1 LRDSAKPESGT
12 DSAKG
17 GSNCADENS
26 LFSNGGDEMTTN
38 RGTEV
43 RRVSLIIAARGGLA
57 LLIAGAISV
66 GCDRPPIA
74 SNAGEEV
81 ETTSEALVATI
92 SGTVRDTAGRPLS
105 GVTVQLNGRTMATQ
119 VTGTTGTYSFPL
131 NIPELT
137 GSWSV
142 MPTRSGCTFN
152 PDVVNLNN
160 INGSRVQNFTGS
172 GTTCVG
178 VAAPQCVAVVA
189 TDPGPR
195 PGAAAAGNPLP
206 GLAAQELA
214 LFIGAQEAFE
224 EVDSVSGDGVNGEEG
239 KGLGPTFNGN
249 ACSMCHQQPATGGTS
264 PGLQSPQNPIPNPQ
278 IALATLRGATNTIPS
293 FISATTATR
302 EARFPIAAGGGVA
315 DLFTIRGRDD
325 APGCNLAQPNFAA
338 QVASGDIIFRI
349 PTPTFGTGLMENMPD
364 LALAANLTTAH
375 VFPVSGR
382 LNTSGNDG
390 TVTKFGWKAQ
400 NKSLVIFAGEAYNV
414 EQGVS
419 NENFTNERSAVAG
432 CVFNGSPED
441 HTNNHEQD
449 TGTPAEV
456 SSDTVLFAAFM
467 RFLAPPTPA
476 EPTDSS
482 TAGRAVFMAVGCGD
496 CHTPS
501 LTTGP
506 SPFAPLNNVQFSPFS
521 DIAVHNMGALA
532 DRVPQGGAAA
542 DEFRSAPLWG
552 AGQRLFFLHDGR
564 TANIVTAIN
573 SHCSTN
579 SEANA
584 SVNALAGRSATDRQN
599 LVNFVRS
606 L

>member
-1 LRDSAKPESGT
+1 ME
-12 DSAKG
+12 
-17 GSNCADENS
+17 
-26 LFSNGGDEMTTN
+26 GDT
-38 RGTEV
+38 
-43 RRVSLIIAARGGLA
+43 S
-57 LLIAGAISV
+57 
-66 GCDRPPIA
+66 D
-74 SNAGEEV
+74 V
-81 ETTSEALVATI
+81 ETTTGELVATI
-92 SGTVRDTAGRPLS
+92 SGTITDAQGRPLA

-119 VTGTTGTYSFPL
+119 TTGNAGTYSFAL
-131 NIPELT
+131 NVAGT
-137 GSWSV
+137 TASWSV
-142 MPTRSGCTFN
+142 QPARNGCTFN
-152 PDVVNLNN
+152 PTVANLNN

-178 VAAPQCVAVVA
+178 AAAVQCTAVAAA
-189 TDPGPR
+189 DPGPR
-195 PGAAAAGNPLP
+195 AGQAGAGSPLP
-206 GLAAQELA
+206 GLTTQELA
-214 LFIGAQEAFE
+214 LFVGAQTAFE

-249 ACSMCHQQPATGGTS
+249 SCKMCHQQPASGGSS

-278 IALATLRGATNTIPS
+278 IALATLRGATNAIPS
-293 FISATTATR
+293 FISTTTPTR

-315 DLFTIRGRDD
+315 GLFSNRGRTD
-325 APGCNLAQPNFAA
+325 APGCALGQPNFAA

-349 PTPTFGTGLMENMPD
+349 PTPTYGTGLMENMPD
-364 LALAANLTTAH
+364 LALAANLTTPH

-441 HTNNHEQD
+441 HTNNGGLD
-449 TGTPAEV
+449 AGSPADV

-467 RFLAPPTPA
+467 RFLAPPNAADP
-476 EPTDSS
+476 DGSV
-482 TAGRAVFMAVGCGD
+482 TAGRAVFLAVGCGD

-506 SPFAPLNNVQFSPFS
+506 SPYAALNNVTFEPFS
-521 DIAVHNMGALA
+521 DIAVHNMGTLA
-532 DRVPQGGAAA
+532 DGVPQGGAAA

-552 AGQRLFFLHDGR
+552 VGQRLFFLHDGR
-564 TANIVTAIN
+564 TANLVTAIN
-573 SHCSTN
+573 SHCSTG
-579 SEANA
+579 SEANT
-584 SVNALAGRSATDRQN
+584 SVNALAARSATDRQN
-599 LVNFVRS
+599 LVNFLRS

>member
-1 LRDSAKPESGT
+1 MKTISRSWAKIWKLS
-12 DSAKG
+12 S
-17 GSNCADENS
+17 
-26 LFSNGGDEMTTN
+26 M
-38 RGTEV
+38 
-43 RRVSLIIAARGGLA
+43 LA
-57 LLIAGAISV
+57 IAGAV
-66 GCDRPPIA
+66 AATGTGCERPPGDD
-74 SNAGEEV
+74 STGNV
-81 ETTSEALVATI
+81 ETTTSELVATI
-92 SGTVRDTAGRPLS
+92 SGTISDTQGRPLS
-105 GVTVQLNGRTMATQ
+105 GVTVQLAGRTMATQ
-119 VTGTTGTYSFPL
+119 TTGANGTYSFAL
-131 NIPELT
+131 NIPQTT

-142 MPTRSGCTFN
+142 QPARNGCTFN
-152 PDVVNLNN
+152 PTVANLNF

-178 VAAPQCVAVVA
+178 QAAAQCVAVAA

-195 PGAAAAGNPLP
+195 GGESAAGVPLP
-206 GLAAQELA
+206 GLSTQELA
-214 LFIGAQEAFE
+214 LFVGAQEAFE
-224 EVDSVSGDGVNGEEG
+224 EVDSVTGDGVNGEDG

-249 ACSMCHQQPATGGTS
+249 SCKMCHQQPASGGTS

-278 IALATLRGATNTIPS
+278 IALATLRGATNAIPS
-293 FISATTATR
+293 FISTTSPAR

-315 DLFTIRGRDD
+315 GLFTIAGRDD
-325 APGCNLAQPNFAA
+325 APGCTLAQPNFAA

-349 PTPTFGTGLMENMPD
+349 ATPTFGAGLMENMPD
-364 LALAANLTTAH
+364 LALQANLTTTH

-400 NKSLVIFAGEAYNV
+400 NKSLMIFAGEAYNV

-419 NENFTNERSAVAG
+419 NENFTNERSAVPG

-441 HTNNHEQD
+441 HTNNHEVD
-449 TGTPAEV
+449 SGSPADV
-456 SSDTVLFAAFM
+456 SGDTVLFAPFM
-467 RFLAPPTPA
+467 RFLAPRAPYTPTA
-476 EPTDSS
+476 ST

-506 SPFAPLNNVQFSPFS
+506 SPFTPLNNATFEPFS

-532 DRVPQGGAAA
+532 DGVPQGGAGS

-552 AGQRLFFLHDGR
+552 VGQRLFFLHDGR

-584 SVNALAGRSATDRQN
+584 SVNALAARSATDRQN
-599 LVNFVRS
+599 LVNFLRS

>member
-1 LRDSAKPESGT
+1 
-12 DSAKG
+12 
-17 GSNCADENS
+17 
-26 LFSNGGDEMTTN
+26 
-38 RGTEV
+38 
-43 RRVSLIIAARGGLA
+43 LISAARGGLA
-57 LLIAGAISV
+57 LLVAGALGALGT
-66 GCDRPPIA
+66 GCERPPLEA
-74 SNAGEEV
+74 DTNDGV
-81 ETTSEALVATI
+81 ETASEALVATI
-92 SGTVRDTAGRPLS
+92 SGTIRDAQGRALS

-119 VTGTTGTYSFPL
+119 VTGNAGTYSFAL
-131 NIPELT
+131 NVPGT
-137 GSWSV
+137 TASWSV
-142 MPTRSGCTFN
+142 MPTRNGCTFN

-195 PGAAAAGNPLP
+195 AGQSGAGQSLP
-206 GLAAQELA
+206 GLTAQEQA
-214 LFIGAQEAFE
+214 LFVGAQEAFD
-224 EVDSVSGDGVNGEEG
+224 EVDSVSGDGVNGEDG

-249 ACSMCHQQPATGGTS
+249 SCKMCHQQPSTGGTS

-278 IALATLRGATNTIPS
+278 IALATLRGAMNVIPS
-293 FISATTATR
+293 FISATTPTR

-315 DLFTIRGRDD
+315 GLFTIRGRDD
-325 APGCNLAQPNFAA
+325 APGCALAQPNFAA
-338 QVASGDIIFRI
+338 QVTSGDIIFRI
-349 PTPTFGTGLMENMPD
+349 PTPTYGTGLMENMPD
-364 LALAANLTTAH
+364 LALQANLTTAH

-400 NKSLVIFAGEAYNV
+400 NKSLMIFAGEAYNV

-419 NENFTNERSAVAG
+419 NENFTNERSAVPG

-441 HTNNHEQD
+441 HTNNNGVD
-449 TGTPAEV
+449 SGTPAQV
-456 SSDTVLFAAFM
+456 SSDAVLFAAFM

-476 EPTDSS
+476 EPDASA
-482 TAGRAVFMAVGCGD
+482 TAGRAVFLAVGCSD

-506 SPFAPLNNVQFSPFS
+506 SPFAPLNNATFEPFS

-532 DRVPQGGAAA
+532 DGVPQGGAAA

-552 AGQRLFFLHDGR
+552 VGQRLFFLHDGR
-564 TANIVTAIN
+564 TADIVSAIN

-584 SVNALAGRSATDRQN
+584 SVNALAARSATDRQN
-599 LVNFVRS
+599 LVNFLRS

>member
-1 LRDSAKPESGT
+1 
-12 DSAKG
+12 
-17 GSNCADENS
+17 
-26 LFSNGGDEMTTN
+26 MTTIN
-38 RGTEV
+38 TSWVGIRKV
-43 RRVSLIIAARGGLA
+43 PLLLIARGGLA
-57 LLIAGAISV
+57 FLMAGAVGAIAI
-66 GCDRPPIA
+66 GCDRPPIE
-74 SNAGEEV
+74 SGEDV
-81 ETTSEALVATI
+81 QTTREALVATI
-92 SGTVRDTAGRPLS
+92 SGTIRDTLGRPLTN
-105 GVTVQLNGRTMATQ
+105 VTVQLNGRTMATRT
-119 VTGTTGTYSFPL
+119 TGTAGTYSFPL
-131 NIPELT
+131 NIPEAT

-142 MPTRSGCTFN
+142 MPTRSGCSFT

-172 GTTCVG
+172 GTNCVG
-178 VAAPQCVAVVA
+178 VAAPQCVAVAA

-195 PGAAAAGNPLP
+195 AGIAGAGDPLP

-214 LFIGAQEAFE
+214 LFVGAKEAFE
-224 EVDSVSGDGVNGEEG
+224 EVDSVSGDGVNDEEG

-249 ACSMCHQQPATGGTS
+249 SCKMCHQQPATGGTS

-278 IALATLRGATNTIPS
+278 IALATLRGALNAIPS
-293 FISATTATR
+293 FISATTPTR

-315 DLFTIRGRDD
+315 GLFTIRGRDD
-325 APGCNLAQPNFAA
+325 APGCTLAQPNFAA

-364 LALAANLTTAH
+364 LALAANLTTTH

-400 NKSLVIFAGEAYNV
+400 NKSLMIFAGEAYNV

-441 HTNNHEQD
+441 HTNNHEVD
-449 TGTPAEV
+449 SGTPAEV
-456 SSDTVLFAAFM
+456 SGDTVLFAAFM
-467 RFLAPPTPA
+467 RFLAPPSPGDGSAAT
-476 EPTDSS
+476 

-506 SPFAPLNNVQFSPFS
+506 SPFAPLNNVTFEPFS

-532 DRVPQGGAAA
+532 DGVPQGGAAS

-552 AGQRLFFLHDGR
+552 VGQRLFFLHDGR
-564 TANIVTAIN
+564 TSNIVTAIN

-584 SVNALAGRSATDRQN
+584 SVNALAARSATDRQN
-599 LVNFVRS
+599 LVTFLRS